1 MSQIALP
8 SQRREI
14 LDWYHLKENLY
25 KVQESPRRLKQLEA
39 LLWRGQTQRGLGLID
54 EWKRLGAQNCCGY
67 IRKHR
72 EWIVD
77 YQQQQQDS
85 SIGSGSVESTVKQ
98 LGRRIQISG
107 AQWKAEN
114 INQVLRQRCAYLD
127 GRLGLFTKAKID

>member
-1 MSQIALP
+1 MTPEDAKRLDACVQEIAA
-8 SQRREI
+8 I
-14 LDWYHLKENLY
+14 LY
-25 KVQESPRRLKQLEA
+25 KDTPSEHLASLEA
-39 LLWRGQTQRGLGLID
+39 LELTVRQQVI
-54 EWKRLGAQNCCGY
+54 EH
-67 IRKHR
+67 IS
-72 EWIVD
+72 

-114 INQVLRQRCAYLD
+114 IKQVLRQRCAYLD